1 MIISLEF
8 GMSRPEPSA
17 PLRTAPDPDL
27 GRRRRYMAGP
37 AALLGGPANVI
48 MQLSLP
54 GVGRGV
60 VESTVDSGRYT
71 LHPRKRGRTTLTY
84 LAVAMLGTEED
95 RAAYRAAV
103 NTSHRHVR
111 SGPDSPVKYNAFDP
125 ELQLWVAACLYRG
138 TVDSL
143 RFLYGPMDEDL
154 ADEVYRESSR
164 FGTTLQMR
172 PELWPADRAAFAEY
186 WDSKLPDLTLDDE
199 VRAYLLD
206 EVVDLG
212 PYRRIERLAFGR
224 ANRFFTTG
232 FLPQRFRDQLG
243 LEWSPRRQRV
253 FELTMRTIGL
263 ALRVFPE
270 RWRLYPF
277 ETYLHDM
284 RKRRAL
290 GKPLV

>member
-1 MIISLEF
+1 
-8 GMSRPEPSA
+8 MSRSEPSA
-17 PLRTAPDPDL
+17 QPLTAAEADL

-37 AALLGGPANVI
+37 AALLGGPANVV

-54 GVGRGV
+54 PVGRGV
-60 VESTVDSGRYT
+60 VESTVESGRYT
-71 LHPRKRGRTTLTY
+71 VHPRKRGRTTLTY

-95 RAAYRAAV
+95 REAYRVAV

-111 SGPDSPVKYNAFDP
+111 SGPHSPVKYNAFDP

-143 RFLYGPMDEDL
+143 TFLYGPMDEEL

-172 PELWPADRAAFAEY
+172 AEVWPRDRAAFAEY
-186 WDSKLPDLTLDDE
+186 WDSKLSDLTLDDE

-206 EVVDLG
+206 QVIDLG
-212 PYRRIERLAFGR
+212 PYRRLERLAFR
-224 ANRFFTTG
+224 RTNRFFTTG
-232 FLPQRFRDQLG
+232 FLPQRFRDELG
-243 LEWSPRRQRV
+243 LDWSARRQRV
-253 FELTMRTIGL
+253 FELTMRSIGL
-263 ALRVFPE
+263 VLRVFPE

-277 ETYLHDM
+277 DNYLHDM
-284 RKRRAL
+284 RRRRAL